1 MGCSNSNV
9 IEGIPTIKNNENIRI
24 YSPNDKGS
32 LELKYSEEMKD
43 QFVNKNFKKQI
54 ISLNPNNNILEKKKE
69 DYNIS
74 ISPNFPIDLNKPNNN
89 KLKKKLRCSQSV
101 DKNACIKKLDINLEK
116 EEEEDED
123 DSSYRG
129 INDSYLVKEIPRKNI
144 SPKGNQEGNN
154 NIYSN
159 NSSELSSDSKEHNE

>member
-129 INDSYLVKEIPRKNI
+129 INDSYLVKETPRKNI

-154 NIYSN
+154 NISSN